1 MILYTTKP
9 IQNFTD
15 ISSILC
21 LQYVKRSGI
30 LNNSFTFEWQ
40 NQELT
45 RFSFNFQ
52 IYKYNL
58 KQKQTKIY
66 KNMVRKISNS
76 YAFRKLNVINFSFTK
91 MDYMMYSNAQS
102 VIIFFFLQNKPQDGC
117 FIHIRCDTPIICD

>member
-76 YAFRKLNVINFSFTK
+76 YAFRKLNVIKFFIHNFPK
-91 MDYMMYSNAQS
+91 MDYMMYSNAHS
-102 VIIFFFLQNKPQDGC
+102 VIIFFNKINPKMGVSY
-117 FIHIRCDTPIICD
+117 T